1 MLVIDLI
8 VGGVI
13 VAAAIYGWVVGFG
26 RALPVAGFAAG
37 VVLGSRLPLL
47 LGEDLDAPSAL
58 LIALPAAL
66 IAGGIIGA
74 LAERLAPSTARLV
87 GRLRLVN
94 GFAGALLVGASA
106 AVAAWAFAPAV
117 SQSRS
122 VRDDVQR
129 SEVLERF
136 NAVLTPAGQL
146 RRTSS
151 PPPDLPQSAGRGPR
165 NAARE
170 PRLLSN
176 PVVKRADRSLV
187 KVVTN
192 RCGHGY
198 QGSGW
203 IADNGIVV
211 TNAHVVSAAK
221 KAFVMRG
228 GKGRS
233 LPATVIWFDGI
244 HDLALLR
251 VPLLG
256 GAPGLRLADDP
267 RPRTRGF
274 SLGFESGR
282 KTIRR
287 VGLGITTTRLSVPR
301 EKLEND
307 AGVSLT
313 MKERLVTVIRG
324 FNGPG
329 GSGGPMI
336 DRRGRVV
343 ATVFAGITQ
352 NGIKQNGITLAV
364 PNRIVRSAIR
374 RADGRVRVPACGDP
388 PLEPTPR
395 ESIAA
400 RNA

>member
-13 VAAAIYGWVVGFG
+13 VAAAIYGWVVGLG

-47 LGEDLDAPSAL
+47 LGEDLDSPSAL

-74 LAERLAPSTARLV
+74 LAERPAPSAARLG
-87 GRLRLVN
+87 GRLRLVD

-136 NAVLTPAGQL
+136 NAVLTPAGAPLQ
-146 RRTSS
+146 RKS
-151 PPPDLPQSAGRGPR
+151 PPPDLPQSAERRPGI
-165 NAARE
+165 AVRE

-176 PVVKRADRSLV
+176 PAVKRADRSLV
-187 KVVTN
+187 KIGIT
-192 RCGHGY
+192 RCGDGY

-203 IADNGIVV
+203 IAGHGIVV
-211 TNAHVVSAAK
+211 TNAHIVSAAK
-221 KAFVMRG
+221 RVSVKRG
-228 GKGRS
+228 GKGSS
-233 LPATVIWFDGI
+233 LPATVVWFDGI

-251 VPLLG
+251 VPLLR
-256 GAPGLRLADDP
+256 GAPGLPLADDP
-267 RPRTRGF
+267 RPQTPGF
-274 SLGFESGR
+274 SLGFPSGR
-282 KTIRR
+282 KTIKRAR
-287 VGLGITTTRLSVPR
+287 LGMTTSELKLPTMD
-301 EKLEND
+301 LENK

-324 FNGPG
+324 INGPG

-336 DRRGRVV
+336 DRHGRVL
-343 ATVFAGITQ
+343 ATVFAGIPP
-352 NGIKQNGITLAV
+352 GITLAV
-364 PNRIVRSAIR
+364 PNRIVRSAMR
-374 RADGRVRVPACGDP
+374 RAGGRVRVPACGDP
-388 PLEPTPR
+388 PLKPTPR

-400 RNA
+400 RDA